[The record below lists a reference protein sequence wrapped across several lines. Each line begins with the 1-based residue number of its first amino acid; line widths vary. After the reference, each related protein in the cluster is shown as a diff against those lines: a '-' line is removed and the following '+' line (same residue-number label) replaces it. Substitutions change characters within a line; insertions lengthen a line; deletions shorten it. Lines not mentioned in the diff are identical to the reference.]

1 MSTSINDRLYNFATG
16 LVGNRVFDLYLKYM
30 GIKTLTTATLVPI
43 ALIMGKQE
51 LEKFIKTT
59 KQEGGSKNL
68 PVLDDPLIGNYLKLA
83 GLSGASFSLNTLV
96 PLGTLMLIYEL
107 YMKKES
113 QTGGNMTS
121 YVKRVYGN
129 RVVDLFLKY
138 KGIKMLT
145 SSTLVPI
152 ALILGKNMLEKVLSG
167 KQVGGA
173 IPDDLPFLDDP
184 LLGNYLKV
192 TGLSALSLTMDTMVP
207 LSILA
212 VLYNIYLAE

>member
-192 TGLSALSLTMDTMVP
+192 TGLSVLSLTMDTMVP